1 MRREQHSWMQEWR
14 WENLEQAKA
23 AHWAL
28 QHQRVQKEQGARYLK
43 RGQLHAR
50 GKWQQ
55 QQQQQQEQEQEQE
68 QWQGRQRLLQAWSTC
83 SHRLQCSRN
92 TGHRMMHKHRR

>member
-1 MRREQHSWMQEWR
+1 MGSQVRREQHSRMQQWR

-28 QHQRVQKEQGARYLK
+28 QHQWVQKEQGARYLK

-50 GKWQQ
+50 GQG
-55 QQQQQQEQEQEQE
+55 QEQEQEQE
-68 QWQGRQRLLQAWSTC
+68 QEQ
-83 SHRLQCSRN
+83 
-92 TGHRMMHKHRR
+92 

>member
-1 MRREQHSWMQEWR
+1 MQQWR

-28 QHQRVQKEQGARYLK
+28 QHQWVQKEQGARYLK

-55 QQQQQQEQEQEQE
+55 QQQQQGQQQQQQQKKGARQE
-68 QWQGRQRLLQAWSTC
+68 RQRLLQAWSTC
-83 SHRLQCSRN
+83 SLRLQCSRN
-92 TGHRMMHKHRR
+92 KGYPMVHQHHR